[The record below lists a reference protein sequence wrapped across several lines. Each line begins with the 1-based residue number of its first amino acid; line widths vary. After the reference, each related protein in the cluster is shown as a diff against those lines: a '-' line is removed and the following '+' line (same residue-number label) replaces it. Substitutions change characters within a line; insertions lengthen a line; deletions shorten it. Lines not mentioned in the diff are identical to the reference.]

1 MNQNWPSLGPQENL
15 VMEGWEC
22 MVGEVK
28 GGGVAGSEV
37 EGIFDRTR
45 GEQQQGLPQGL
56 GLRKAGSRLL
66 AELQPSLWRDMS
78 SWYRDQS

>member
-1 MNQNWPSLGPQENL
+1 MNQNWSCLGPQENL
-15 VMEGWEC
+15 VMEGWGC

-45 GEQQQGLPQGL
+45 GEQ
-56 GLRKAGSRLL
+56 
-66 AELQPSLWRDMS
+66 
-78 SWYRDQS
+78 

>member
-1 MNQNWPSLGPQENL
+1 MIQNWSSLGPQESL
-15 VMEGWEC
+15 VMEGQGC

-45 GEQQQGLPQGL
+45 GEQQQGTPQGL

-66 AELQPSLWRDMS
+66 AELEPSLWRGVS
-78 SWYRDQS
+78 S